1 MSSELCKPPK
11 SVETP
16 PTSSKEPAKE
26 PVDTSV
32 SGRTLR
38 SKHLRVISSELG
50 NVVSDRIP
58 EKNTNPDFLRRELF
72 TYFNIDEKGFSA
84 FQKPM
89 GKVKVTKKTSTTR
102 TIGGKSRV
110 VRKTTPGFEKPDPQ
124 EPNFLFYSQDNYV
137 PKKEAVNGIISKE
150 DKKYTYINFTLDVPF
165 SEREI
170 RANTIVSGRERIS
183 DPGYSEADPRISTY
197 KFEPRYNFFQQKY
210 EDKIANKQIDPRA
223 IPNAHAFSYLVDS
236 LFDKDGDA
244 SYDEDYLNY
253 LSYNSDKSKLREGI
267 LTKDINAL
275 SRYQRKYVTRGDVN
289 LISSSQ
295 LTEQENKFNNVLVVQ
310 DDILEYSRL
319 SETFYGTAGMG
330 FYLELPLNP
339 PSKVK
344 TNNAEIDSFKKIFK
358 ITNTDL
364 SLYNVI
370 VKTGYDIPVDAARQ
384 ARQAGAEVVAAT
396 AGLSEEDRGGFFD
409 VGEGSVFGE
418 ISNASTTQITLDGPG
433 GINSPQ
439 AVWGNLLPMS
449 TFCFTQTSY
458 LEPKNNTAVNAL
470 TSDISFTTWDL
481 TEFFTN
487 YEQKFDSLKGT
498 LKNLLNINNSKS
510 SIIIGET
517 NEAVKKYRNNA
528 VFEFFQ
534 KLMNKVAA
542 FQFKQRVESEKI
554 QDPTRIFKNLLETPY
569 EVIFYKIQ
577 KKDAS
582 GEILQN
588 FYLASPEEDEQF
600 KFRLLR
606 FFDSQVKYGLEY
618 TYDVFAYTMVLAK
631 KYQYSETMGGKPE
644 ATSKKEI
651 DKLIADANNL
661 YDAIS
666 SIVSAEESKPAI
678 DTAKLKREQKR
689 QKEALDNLNRLKNLK
704 KSFEN
709 NGYPAGGFDVFVQDY
724 IPLMEIPIFSTG
736 GKILDK
742 PPVSPVVE
750 FIPFKDN
757 TEDLMIYLRGEST
770 EYYAHPQIINPE
782 DQKQIN
788 DIIRSRG
795 TDKLGKILYGTD
807 DYLSRFEIYRM
818 EEKPRSYTDFS
829 SHLRRKFDLKDQ
841 APAVAFLDRIVP
853 NKKYY
858 YTFRSFDVHGHFS
871 NPTPVYEFVLY
882 DDAGF
887 LSPQIRIVNFE
898 DDDYYEFTRDV
909 RQYLQIKPSAQNL
922 IFDPDLFTGDI
933 KSANELDFVREDKT
947 EPPLGISDTPVWGRK
962 FKVRITSKST
972 GRKVDVNFSFK
983 RKNQF
988 TKEDIKKSVEELLKT
1003 AEDTENNNY

>member
-1 MSSELCKPPK
+1 M
-11 SVETP
+11 
-16 PTSSKEPAKE
+16 
-26 PVDTSV
+26 
-32 SGRTLR
+32 
-38 SKHLRVISSELG
+38 
-50 NVVSDRIP
+50 
-58 EKNTNPDFLRRELF
+58 
-72 TYFNIDEKGFSA
+72 
-84 FQKPM
+84 
-89 GKVKVTKKTSTTR
+89 
-102 TIGGKSRV
+102 
-110 VRKTTPGFEKPDPQ
+110 
-124 EPNFLFYSQDNYV
+124 
-137 PKKEAVNGIISKE
+137 
-150 DKKYTYINFTLDVPF
+150 
-165 SEREI
+165 
-170 RANTIVSGRERIS
+170 
-183 DPGYSEADPRISTY
+183 
-197 KFEPRYNFFQQKY
+197 
-210 EDKIANKQIDPRA
+210 
-223 IPNAHAFSYLVDS
+223 VDS

-339 PSKVK
+339 PNKFN
-344 TNNAEIDSFKKIFK
+344 TNIYNAEIDSFKKIFK

-364 SLYNVI
+364 NLYNLI

-433 GINSPQ
+433 GINNPQ